1 MRMRLAGSLLLA
13 VLVSGCGGKKNYG
26 EFLELQIIPNQTIVG
41 PGPTKSCADKT
52 TEKVTGFPV
61 FRSVQGPL
69 INFNNFKL
77 HWTHETDTLYVSAI
91 RVTVEGAGITNGKD
105 TIQLS
110 PDEIDSLLGRASG
123 TVLPKTELESNDE
136 SVKGG
141 YAACGLIVGG
151 LKLSEGNAT
160 RSFKAR
166 VTIDVIGTGDDGN
179 GKFSFIRQKIKGTA
193 EYIALD

>member
-1 MRMRLAGSLLLA
+1 MRMRSAGGLLLA

-26 EFLELQIIPNQTIVG
+26 EFLELQIVPNQTIVG
-41 PGPTKSCADKT
+41 PGPTKSCTDKT

-77 HWTHETDTLYVSAI
+77 KWTHETDTLYVSAI
-91 RVTVEGAGITNGKD
+91 RVTVEGSGIANGKE
-105 TIQLS
+105 TKQLS
-110 PDEIDSLLGRASG
+110 PDEIDSLLGKPSG
-123 TVLPKTELESNDE
+123 TVLPKSEIESNDE
-136 SVKGG
+136 SAKGG

-151 LKLSEGNAT
+151 IQLTEGDKT

-166 VTIDVIGTGDDGN
+166 ITVDVIGTGDDGQ
-179 GKFSFIRQKIKGTA
+179 GKFSFIRQKIKGSA
-193 EYIALD
+193 EYIGLD